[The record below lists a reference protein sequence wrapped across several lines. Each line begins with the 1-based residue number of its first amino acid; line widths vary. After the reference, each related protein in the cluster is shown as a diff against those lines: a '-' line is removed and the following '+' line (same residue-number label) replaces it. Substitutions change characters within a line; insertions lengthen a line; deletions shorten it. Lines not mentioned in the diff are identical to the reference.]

1 MILQIQNLNKSF
13 GTFVAVHNVSVNIPQ
28 GCIYGLLGPNGAG
41 KTTLIRMITGITL
54 PDSGSI
60 IFNGKSNK
68 GINYNIAY
76 MPEERGL
83 YKKMKVGE
91 QLLFLA
97 QIKGM
102 RKDKAKANIDYWLQR
117 FQIEHWWNKN
127 IEDLSKGMQQKIQF
141 IATIINAPDLL
152 ILDEPFSGL
161 DPINAAIIEE
171 EIRIMKNEG
180 KSIIFSTHR
189 LEQVDQICDELVLI
203 NKGENIL
210 EGAVENIKQKFKQ
223 NIFEIGF
230 TGDLTE
236 EIINTLHIIEHT
248 GGKLKF
254 QMDTDNNANNV
265 LQYLI
270 AQHLNITSFREILP
284 SINEIFIKQ
293 VNTLE
298 NVEKN

>member
-1 MILQIQNLNKSF
+1 MILQVQNLSKSF
-13 GTFVAVHNVSVNIPQ
+13 GNFVAVHNVSINIPQ

-60 IFNGKSNK
+60 IFNGKNNK

-91 QLLFLA
+91 QLMFLA

-102 RKDKAKANIDYWLQR
+102 HKNKAKANIDYWLQR

-210 EGAVENIKQKFKQ
+210 EGAVQSIKQKFKQ

-230 TGDLTE
+230 TGNLTE
-236 EIINTLHIIEHT
+236 DIINTLHIIEHT
-248 GGKLKF
+248 NDTLKF
-254 QMDTDNNANNV
+254 QMDTDNNANHV